1 VRAQISEEENVSR
14 NRIAV
19 GIGVVAI
26 FVLVGGILI
35 YAGQSR
41 GGQNRTFNVA
51 VTGGKTMQP
60 SSLQPV
66 HQNDTVTVNVTS
78 DMDGEVHLHVYDIAF
93 EAKRGQTV
101 SHTFKADK
109 TCTCDI
115 EWESTGTG
123 LGQLVVSP

>member
-1 VRAQISEEENVSR
+1 VSR

-19 GIGVVAI
+19 AIGVVAV

-35 YAGQSR
+35 YADAGSHR
-41 GGQNRTFNVA
+41 GHNLTFDVT

-60 SSLQPV
+60 NYLPTR
-66 HQNDTVTVNVTS
+66 QNDSVTINITS
-78 DMDGEVHLHVYDIAF
+78 DREGEVHLHVYDIAF
-93 EAKRGQTV
+93 ATKAGQTV

-115 EWESTGTG
+115 EWESTSTP